1 MTMRAPTRRLMTPLF
16 LLCATVAA
24 RYSSCA
30 AVEIGESCCP
40 EELGILECTH
50 IPELTQAP
58 DGRTIVSGP
67 HEVARCE
74 ASGDGY
80 TWQVYDV
87 CNNGRQCLVEDDGS
101 DYQCDFP

>member
-1 MTMRAPTRRLMTPLF
+1 M
-16 LLCATVAA
+16 ATVAA

-30 AVEIGESCCP
+30 VVEIGESCCP
-40 EELGILECTH
+40 EELNILECTPL
-50 IPELTQAP
+50 PELIEAP

-74 ASGDGY
+74 PSENGY

-101 DYQCDFP
+101 GYECVFP